1 MDKQEK
7 KPEIKKEPTKEELL
21 SGYRSALSVLQM
33 KSKMGQLVKTH
44 QIKQLKKEIA
54 RLLTSNNKI

>member
-1 MDKQEK
+1 MNKTVKQKEV
-7 KPEIKKEPTKEELL
+7 KKELSPEEILAQ
-21 SGYRSALSVLQM
+21 YRVALVVLKM

-54 RLLTSNNKI
+54 RLLTSKIL